1 MKKGLLVKRN
11 FNYQGGFSL
20 AELLVV
26 ILVISLLLALGGA
39 FSPKSAYRRSVDSV
53 TTQVANTLQL
63 TKLKSA
69 RAGVEFRTRFIEA
82 DSNLRLITERG
93 DSNTDS
99 SVWTSIQDGV
109 NDIRLDSSV
118 EIFRLPSR
126 FEFNPDGTGGPSNS
140 FVIISK
146 EGTKVDRYGR
156 VIVSGLGRIGVVQG
170 HWNGSNCIQVSD
182 KEP

>member
-1 MKKGLLVKRN
+1 MKKGLLVKGN

-53 TTQVANTLQL
+53 TTQAANTLQL

-82 DSNLRLITERG
+82 DSNL
-93 DSNTDS
+93 D
-99 SVWTSIQDGV
+99 
-109 NDIRLDSSV
+109 
-118 EIFRLPSR
+118 
-126 FEFNPDGTGGPSNS
+126 
-140 FVIISK
+140 
-146 EGTKVDRYGR
+146 
-156 VIVSGLGRIGVVQG
+156 
-170 HWNGSNCIQVSD
+170 
-182 KEP
+182 